1 MAAYTQPKGYH
12 IFPGISIKLRIDYRA
27 LKEYDSADKMKEGI
41 CMEVSLLLMEQ
52 IAQLFIVLLMGY
64 IVVKAKL
71 LKPSDSKVLSVVFV
85 YLIMPCVV
93 LNAFQIDDTPEIRA
107 GLLYSMAIAVG
118 MHVVFLAFDTV
129 IRKPLKLDVIERVN
143 IIYSNAAA
151 LVIPLVQALLG
162 SEYVVYS
169 CAFVI
174 VQLILLWT
182 HASACLQGSTKL
194 EWKKILT
201 NVNLIAIVAGA
212 LLYLLHISLP
222 APIVSTLSSVGN
234 MIGPMGMLLAG
245 MAIAEVPL
253 KKVFCTLRN
262 YLPVVLRLLV
272 VPVIVLLLLRVVHAA
287 GWISDGKA
295 ILMTVY
301 LSAIT
306 PSCATVTSMA
316 QLYNRDAAHSSAL
329 YVLSTLLSIF
339 TMPLMIGLF
348 EVLI

>member
-1 MAAYTQPKGYH
+1 
-12 IFPGISIKLRIDYRA
+12 
-27 LKEYDSADKMKEGI
+27 
-41 CMEVSLLLMEQ
+41 MEVSLLLMEQ

-107 GLLYSMAIAVG
+107 GLLYSMAIAAG

-129 IRKPLKLDVIERVN
+129 IRKPLKLDAVERVN

-245 MAIAEVPL
+245 MAIA
-253 KKVFCTLRN
+253 
-262 YLPVVLRLLV
+262 
-272 VPVIVLLLLRVVHAA
+272 
-287 GWISDGKA
+287 
-295 ILMTVY
+295 
-301 LSAIT
+301 
-306 PSCATVTSMA
+306 
-316 QLYNRDAAHSSAL
+316 
-329 YVLSTLLSIF
+329 
-339 TMPLMIGLF
+339 
-348 EVLI
+348 

>member
-1 MAAYTQPKGYH
+1 
-12 IFPGISIKLRIDYRA
+12 
-27 LKEYDSADKMKEGI
+27 
-41 CMEVSLLLMEQ
+41 MEVSLLLMEQ

-93 LNAFQIDDTPEIRA
+93 LNAFQIDDTPELRA

-129 IRKPLKLDVIERVN
+129 IRRPLKLDAVERVN

-262 YLPVVLRLLV
+262 YLLLCFV
-272 VPVIVLLLLRVVHAA
+272 CWWFL
-287 GWISDGKA
+287 
-295 ILMTVY
+295 
-301 LSAIT
+301 
-306 PSCATVTSMA
+306 
-316 QLYNRDAAHSSAL
+316 
-329 YVLSTLLSIF
+329 
-339 TMPLMIGLF
+339 
-348 EVLI
+348 

>member
-1 MAAYTQPKGYH
+1 
-12 IFPGISIKLRIDYRA
+12 
-27 LKEYDSADKMKEGI
+27 
-41 CMEVSLLLMEQ
+41 MEVSLLLMEQ

-129 IRKPLKLDVIERVN
+129 IRRPLKLDAVERVN

-222 APIVSTLSSVGN
+222 VPIVSTLSSVGN

-253 KKVFCTLRN
+253 KKVFC
-262 YLPVVLRLLV
+262 
-272 VPVIVLLLLRVVHAA
+272 LLLEL
-287 GWISDGKA
+287 
-295 ILMTVY
+295 
-301 LSAIT
+301 
-306 PSCATVTSMA
+306 PPCCA
-316 QLYNRDAAHSSAL
+316 SSAGGSCSCSFIAPGGTCSRL
-329 YVLSTLLSIF
+329 DFRWQGNFDDSLSLCHHTLLCNCHFHGSA
-339 TMPLMIGLF
+339 
-348 EVLI
+348 VQS

>member
-1 MAAYTQPKGYH
+1 
-12 IFPGISIKLRIDYRA
+12 
-27 LKEYDSADKMKEGI
+27 
-41 CMEVSLLLMEQ
+41 MEVSLLLMEQ

-129 IRKPLKLDVIERVN
+129 IRKPLKLDAVERVN

-201 NVNLIAIVAGA
+201 NVNLLAIVAG
-212 LLYLLHISLP
+212 
-222 APIVSTLSSVGN
+222 PIVSTLSSVGN

>member
-1 MAAYTQPKGYH
+1 M
-12 IFPGISIKLRIDYRA
+12 
-27 LKEYDSADKMKEGI
+27 
-41 CMEVSLLLMEQ
+41 
-52 IAQLFIVLLMGY
+52 
-64 IVVKAKL
+64 
-71 LKPSDSKVLSVVFV
+71 
-85 YLIMPCVV
+85 
-93 LNAFQIDDTPEIRA
+93 
-107 GLLYSMAIAVG
+107 
-118 MHVVFLAFDTV
+118 
-129 IRKPLKLDVIERVN
+129 
-143 IIYSNAAA
+143 
-151 LVIPLVQALLG
+151 
-162 SEYVVYS
+162 
-169 CAFVI
+169 
-174 VQLILLWT
+174 QLILLWT

-201 NVNLIAIVAGA
+201 NVNLIAIVTGA

-306 PSCATVTSMA
+306 PSMA

>member
-1 MAAYTQPKGYH
+1 
-12 IFPGISIKLRIDYRA
+12 
-27 LKEYDSADKMKEGI
+27 
-41 CMEVSLLLMEQ
+41 
-52 IAQLFIVLLMGY
+52 
-64 IVVKAKL
+64 
-71 LKPSDSKVLSVVFV
+71 
-85 YLIMPCVV
+85 
-93 LNAFQIDDTPEIRA
+93 
-107 GLLYSMAIAVG
+107 

-129 IRKPLKLDVIERVN
+129 IRRPLKLDVIERVN

-253 KKVFCTLRN
+253 KRYFAHCGTTSCCASSAGGSC
-262 YLPVVLRLLV
+262 
-272 VPVIVLLLLRVVHAA
+272 IVLYYS
-287 GWISDGKA
+287 GWYMSARLDFRWQGNFDDS
-295 ILMTVY
+295 
-301 LSAIT
+301 LSL
-306 PSCATVTSMA
+306 C
-316 QLYNRDAAHSSAL
+316 HH
-329 YVLSTLLSIF
+329 TLLCNCHFHGSA
-339 TMPLMIGLF
+339 
-348 EVLI
+348 VQS

>member
-1 MAAYTQPKGYH
+1 
-12 IFPGISIKLRIDYRA
+12 
-27 LKEYDSADKMKEGI
+27 
-41 CMEVSLLLMEQ
+41 MEVSLLLMEQ

-129 IRKPLKLDVIERVN
+129 IRKPLKLDAVERVN

-253 KKVFCTLRN
+253 KKVFLHTAE
-262 YLPVVLRLLV
+262 LP
-272 VPVIVLLLLRVVHAA
+272 PCCASSA
-287 GWISDGKA
+287 GGSCNC
-295 ILMTVY
+295 
-301 LSAIT
+301 SFIT
-306 PSCATVTSMA
+306 PGGTCSRLDFRRQGNFDDS
-316 QLYNRDAAHSSAL
+316 
-329 YVLSTLLSIF
+329 LSLCHHTLLCNCHFHGSA
-339 TMPLMIGLF
+339 
-348 EVLI
+348 VQS

>member
-1 MAAYTQPKGYH
+1 
-12 IFPGISIKLRIDYRA
+12 
-27 LKEYDSADKMKEGI
+27 
-41 CMEVSLLLMEQ
+41 MEVSLLLMEQ

-93 LNAFQIDDTPEIRA
+93 LNAFQIDDTPELRA

-129 IRKPLKLDVIERVN
+129 IRRPLKLDAVERVN

-201 NVNLIAIVAGA
+201 N
-212 LLYLLHISLP
+212 
-222 APIVSTLSSVGN
+222 GN
-234 MIGPMGMLLAG
+234 
-245 MAIAEVPL
+245 
-253 KKVFCTLRN
+253 
-262 YLPVVLRLLV
+262 
-272 VPVIVLLLLRVVHAA
+272 AA
-287 GWISDGKA
+287 GRHGNRRGPAEKG
-295 ILMTVY
+295 ILHTAE
-301 LSAIT
+301 L
-306 PSCATVTSMA
+306 PPCCA
-316 QLYNRDAAHSSAL
+316 SSAGGSCNCSFITAGGTCSRL
-329 YVLSTLLSIF
+329 DFRWQGNFDDSLSLCHHTLLCNCHFHGSA
-339 TMPLMIGLF
+339 
-348 EVLI
+348 VQS

>member
-1 MAAYTQPKGYH
+1 
-12 IFPGISIKLRIDYRA
+12 
-27 LKEYDSADKMKEGI
+27 
-41 CMEVSLLLMEQ
+41 MEVSLLLMEQ

-129 IRKPLKLDVIERVN
+129 IHKPLKLDAVERVN

-201 NVNLIAIVAGA
+201 NVNLLAIVAGA

-253 KKVFCTLRN
+253 KKGILHTAE
-262 YLPVVLRLLV
+262 LP
-272 VPVIVLLLLRVVHAA
+272 PC
-287 GWISDGKA
+287 
-295 ILMTVY
+295 
-301 LSAIT
+301 
-306 PSCATVTSMA
+306 CA
-316 QLYNRDAAHSSAL
+316 SSAGGSCNCSFIAPGGACSRL
-329 YVLSTLLSIF
+329 DFRWQGNFDDSLSLCHHTLLCNCHFHGSA
-339 TMPLMIGLF
+339 
-348 EVLI
+348 VQS

>member
-1 MAAYTQPKGYH
+1 
-12 IFPGISIKLRIDYRA
+12 
-27 LKEYDSADKMKEGI
+27 
-41 CMEVSLLLMEQ
+41 MEVSLLLMEQ

-118 MHVVFLAFDTV
+118 MHVVFLAFDAV
-129 IRKPLKLDVIERVN
+129 IRKPLKLDAVERVN

-222 APIVSTLSSVGN
+222 APIVSTLSSVGKYDWTYGN
-234 MIGPMGMLLAG
+234 
-245 MAIAEVPL
+245 
-253 KKVFCTLRN
+253 
-262 YLPVVLRLLV
+262 
-272 VPVIVLLLLRVVHAA
+272 AA
-287 GWISDGKA
+287 GRHGNRRGPAEKGVLHTAELPPCCASSADG
-295 ILMTVY
+295 
-301 LSAIT
+301 SCHCSFIT
-306 PSCATVTSMA
+306 PGGTCSRLDFRWQGNFDDS
-316 QLYNRDAAHSSAL
+316 
-329 YVLSTLLSIF
+329 LSLCHHTLLCNCHFHGSA
-339 TMPLMIGLF
+339 
-348 EVLI
+348 VQS

>member
-1 MAAYTQPKGYH
+1 
-12 IFPGISIKLRIDYRA
+12 
-27 LKEYDSADKMKEGI
+27 
-41 CMEVSLLLMEQ
+41 MEVSLLLMEQ

-93 LNAFQIDDTPEIRA
+93 LNAFQIDDTPELRA

-129 IRKPLKLDVIERVN
+129 IRRPLKLDAVERVN

-194 EWKKILT
+194 EWKKDPDQCQPDCDCGRSAL
-201 NVNLIAIVAGA
+201 VSVAHFFA
-212 LLYLLHISLP
+212 SANREHTQQRRKYDW
-222 APIVSTLSSVGN
+222 TYGN
-234 MIGPMGMLLAG
+234 
-245 MAIAEVPL
+245 
-253 KKVFCTLRN
+253 
-262 YLPVVLRLLV
+262 
-272 VPVIVLLLLRVVHAA
+272 AA
-287 GWISDGKA
+287 GRHGNRRGPAEKGVLHTAELPPCCASSADG
-295 ILMTVY
+295 
-301 LSAIT
+301 SCHCSFIT
-306 PSCATVTSMA
+306 PGGTCSRLDFRWQGNFDDS
-316 QLYNRDAAHSSAL
+316 
-329 YVLSTLLSIF
+329 LSLCHHTLLCNCHFHGSA
-339 TMPLMIGLF
+339 
-348 EVLI
+348 VQS